1 LTSAVPNFILFFLGN
16 WGFLNIV
23 GKAFSNFDRGV
34 PLSRKK
40 YHLELLIMRQK
51 IPYEM
56 SALVSRT
63 GRHSLW
69 ELSSQ

>member
-40 YHLELLIMRQK
+40 YLSFGTADYASK
-51 IPYEM
+51 N
-56 SALVSRT
+56 
-63 GRHSLW
+63 SL
-69 ELSSQ
+69 